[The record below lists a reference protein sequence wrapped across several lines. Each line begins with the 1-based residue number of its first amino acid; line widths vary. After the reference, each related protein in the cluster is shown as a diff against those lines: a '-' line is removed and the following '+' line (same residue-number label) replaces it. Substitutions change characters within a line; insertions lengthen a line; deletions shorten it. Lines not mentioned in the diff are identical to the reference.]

1 MTPKWNKLPRAAR
14 HVLRDGSHF
23 TQKSLIGTRPATPAK
38 GGSIKTGDVE
48 TTATHAVALNLADAE
63 VQQAARTVLTK
74 NPALA
79 AEAAAADPEVAR
91 YIEEDL
97 GIKIPRG
104 AAVHDFVEDDDDDDD
119 DEEEES
125 DGDMAR
131 SLAVDLLANQFRL
144 SHTSLAAE
152 GGGRFSMVIA
162 VTQGALNSQLFFRWA
177 DPERPELRTI
187 LAPAPSGAGADG
199 FAFHDG
205 EAIDADLA
213 APQLSL
219 QLGGAGGVGGTGGSI
234 LFYLHFLGGVCSV
247 WDTETQTLVYADDTF
262 GWKFALE
269 VDLHLVDLD
278 KDGEEYRRVAA
289 KYDVPGTYGISAL
302 VAELHAARA
311 TPATWLHSSFGGFAM
326 TPSRRDSF
334 ASLVLSYLKGLSVS
348 INYSLV
354 DRSGTVLDPTLPPT
368 SQALQTYGYRETT
381 MEDSVL
387 QVSDPVEGLGVA
399 GDKNA
404 LLYLAMT
411 RKQAMPASQRLP
423 WSANW
428 VTSNMAN
435 PVAGGLAIS
444 RADFIDHFL
453 MPNLAMIN
461 KATYFEVTQADTRK
475 TGAASAAY
483 SFAIGKPGLDD
494 AAYAWV
500 QTPLLGPDYYT
511 WTRSSSKSDEAGA
524 RGFQSNAKGKSTV
537 ANILHIEKSTNR
549 ISWTTTASLRL
560 ETSIKAFGIKS
571 KGIATATR
579 SGQTAAALAS
589 ILDGKLSVEI
599 LTPPGWVKTNST
611 GSNSFGFSGTNMNRF
626 ADDLEKKYFDTARI
640 AEIVAILNQ
649 RLQRDFSFVLP
660 GGGNFLMKNPIFNE
674 NADLLVD
681 LTYNGSQ

>member
-1 MTPKWNKLPRAAR
+1 MTPKRNNLPRAAR
-14 HVLRDGSHF
+14 DVLRDGSHF
-23 TQKSLIGTRPATPAK
+23 AQKSLLGTRTPAK
-38 GGSIKTGDVE
+38 GGSMKMGDVVE
-48 TTATHAVALNLADAE
+48 STATHSVALNLADTE
-63 VQQAARTVLTK
+63 VQQAARTVLTE
-74 NPALA
+74 NPALVAEA
-79 AEAAAADPEVAR
+79 AEADAEVAR

-104 AAVHDFVEDDDDDDD
+104 AAVPVFVEDDDDDDND
-119 DEEEES
+119 QEEA
-125 DGDMAR
+125 DGDMTK
-131 SLAVDLLANQFRL
+131 LLAADVLGNQLRL

-152 GGGRFSMVIA
+152 GGGHFSMVIA

-187 LAPAPSGAGADG
+187 LAPPPSGAGADG
-199 FAFHDG
+199 VAFHDG
-205 EAIDADLA
+205 EIIDADLA

-219 QLGGAGGVGGTGGSI
+219 QLGGAGGAGSSI
-234 LFYLHFLGGVCSV
+234 MLYLHFLGGVCSV
-247 WDTETQTLVYADDTF
+247 WDTDTQTLVDADDTF
-262 GWKFALE
+262 GWKFAVE
-269 VDLHLVDLD
+269 VDLRLVNLD
-278 KDGEEYRRVAA
+278 QNGEEYRRVAT

-311 TPATWLHSSFGGFAM
+311 TTATWFHSSFGGFAM
-326 TPSRRDSF
+326 TPTRRDSF
-334 ASLVLSYLKGLSVS
+334 ARLVLSHLKGLSVS

-354 DRSGTVLDPTLPPT
+354 DRSGAVLDPTLPPT
-368 SQALQTYGYRETT
+368 SQALQTYGHRETT
-381 MEDSVL
+381 MENSIF
-387 QVSDPVEGLGVA
+387 QVSDPVEGLGTA

-404 LLYLAMT
+404 LLYLGMT
-411 RKQAMPASQRLP
+411 RKQAMPASKRLP

-428 VTSNMAN
+428 VTSNNAN

-453 MPNLAMIN
+453 MPKLAMIN
-461 KATYFEVTQADTRK
+461 MATHFEVTQAHTK
-475 TGAASAAY
+475 KKGAAAAEY
-483 SFAIGKPGLDD
+483 SFAIGRPTLAD

-560 ETSIKAFGIKS
+560 ETSIKAFGIKT
-571 KGIATATR
+571 KGVATATR
-579 SGQTAAALAS
+579 SGQTAATLAS

-599 LTPPGWVKTNST
+599 STPPGWVKTNST

-626 ADDLEKKYFDTARI
+626 ADEIEKKYFDTARI
-640 AEIVAILNQ
+640 AQIVETLNQ
-649 RLQRDFSFVLP
+649 RLQRDFAFVLP
-660 GGGNFLMKNPIFNE
+660 GGGNFLMKNPIFNG